1 MKILLDMNLSPLWI
15 PVLAEA
21 GFEAVHWATVG
32 NPRATDGT
40 ILNWAATNRY
50 VIFTHDLDFG
60 TLLAATQARIPSV
73 IQIRSQDI
81 LPDAMGHLL
90 IAALQQFTTE
100 LEIGVLITID
110 ETRTRARI
118 LPIPSWG
125 TKP

>member
-21 GFEAVHWATVG
+21 GFEAVHWATLG
-32 NPRATDGT
+32 DPRATDRT
-40 ILNWAATNRY
+40 IFNWAATNGH

-60 TLLAATQARIPSV
+60 KLLAATQVQTPSV

-90 IAALQQFTTE
+90 TSALHQFATE
-100 LEIGVLITID
+100 LETGALITID

-118 LPIPSWG
+118 LPIR
-125 TKP
+125 